1 MTAAATSPD
10 QLRLGVV
17 GLGRISQVAH
27 LPAATKADRV
37 HLVAVCDAS
46 PTLVEGVARHYD
58 VPGFTDM
65 GKLLHEDLDAV
76 LVATPDRSHVPLA
89 TSALRAGKHVL
100 VEKPLADDVPG
111 AEELAQ
117 LAAQNGLK
125 LQVGA
130 MKRHDPGIEYAKQSL
145 PRIGPIIT
153 AQAWYRVMAAL
164 RPPTEATLF
173 PKTIVDH
180 AVREVEATYKAD
192 RERYLLSTHGAHV
205 FDGIRHLIGEVA
217 TVRAEVA
224 HVGKDFSWHGTGRL
238 AESGGL
244 ASFEIS
250 ANVHAKWAEGFD
262 VYGESG
268 HLRVRSFFPFF
279 RRASAVALFI
289 EGDATTMSPSFGD
302 TDPYERQLE
311 AFARA
316 VLDGAPASPSGED
329 GVSAVRFIEAV
340 RASASRGGGE
350 VRI

>member
-1 MTAAATSPD
+1 MTSASTPAR

-27 LPAATKADRV
+27 LPAASKADRV
-37 HLVAVCDAS
+37 RLVAVCDAS
-46 PTLVEGVARHYD
+46 PGLVGQVARHYE

-65 GKLLHEDLDAV
+65 GQLLGEDLDAI
-76 LVATPDRSHVPLA
+76 LVATPDRSHAALA
-89 TSALRAGKHVL
+89 TLALQAGKHVL
-100 VEKPLADDVPG
+100 VEKPLADNVAA
-111 AEELAQ
+111 AEELASF
-117 LAAQNGLK
+117 AAGTGLK

-130 MKRHDPGIEYAKQSL
+130 MKRHDPGIEFAKASL
-145 PRIGPIIT
+145 PQIGPVVT

-173 PKTIVDH
+173 PKTFVDD

-238 AESGGL
+238 AGPGGL

-262 VYGESG
+262 VYGELG
-268 HLRVRSFFPFF
+268 HVSVRSSFPFF
-279 RRASAVALFI
+279 RRASEVELFI
-289 EGDATTMSPSFGD
+289 EGDATTTSPSFGD

-316 VLDGAPASPSGED
+316 VLDGGPVSPSGED
-329 GVSAVRFIEAV
+329 GVAAVCLIEAV
-340 RASASRGGGE
+340 RASASRGGEE
-350 VRI
+350 VHI

>member
-1 MTAAATSPD
+1 MAAAAPPS

-17 GLGRISQVAH
+17 GLGRIAQVAH

-37 HLVAVCDAS
+37 QLAAVCDAS
-46 PTLVEGVARHYD
+46 PALVAPVARHYE
-58 VPGFTDM
+58 VPGFVDM
-65 GKLLHEDLDAV
+65 GQLLGEELDAV
-76 LVATPDRSHVPLA
+76 LIATPDRSHVPLA
-89 TSALRAGKHVL
+89 TLALRAGKHVL
-100 VEKPLADDVPG
+100 VEKPLADDVAG
-111 AEELAQ
+111 AELLAR
-117 LAAQNGLK
+117 LAADSGLK

-130 MKRHDPGIEYAKQSL
+130 MKRHDPGIEYAKRSL
-145 PRIGPIIT
+145 PRIGPVIT
-153 AQAWYRVMAAL
+153 AQAWYRVMASL

-173 PKTIVDH
+173 PKTIVDD
-180 AVREVEATYKAD
+180 AIREVEATFKAD
-192 RERYLLSTHGAHV
+192 RERYLLNTHGAHV
-205 FDGIRHLIGEVA
+205 FDGVRHLIGEIA

-238 AESGGL
+238 AETGGL

-279 RRASAVALFI
+279 RRASEVALFT
-289 EGDATTMSPSFGD
+289 EGDAATISPSFGD

-311 AFARA
+311 SFARA
-316 VLDGAPASPSGED
+316 VLDDGPVSPSGED

-340 RASASRGGGE
+340 RTSATRGGEE
-350 VRI
+350 VSL